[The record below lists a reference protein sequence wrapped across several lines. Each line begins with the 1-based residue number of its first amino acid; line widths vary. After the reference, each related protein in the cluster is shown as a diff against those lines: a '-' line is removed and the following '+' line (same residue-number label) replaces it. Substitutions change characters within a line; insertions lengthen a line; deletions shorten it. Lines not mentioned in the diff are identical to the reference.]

1 MDKSKSNSLHGRFLK
16 AFTLLELIVVIAII
30 SVLLAVIIPN
40 TAAYLRDS
48 KLTAANTQ
56 AQEVYNAVQ
65 DYLIAQ
71 QIRGE
76 KAFGYNVDTQAS
88 EIYVAAITSGGQTTS
103 IVHGSSTVPAGS
115 EFTDDMAQKAVN
127 GIAGTQSIKKAAGNG
142 TVYDG
147 YNTGYLSD
155 GFEGAWLVCI
165 YPKTYTVK
173 YVLFCDEYGSD
184 SASKIAKR
192 DVLEDMVT
200 SGLYANLNA
209 QEVDANNAS
218 SDKRYVGQYPYI
230 T

>member
-76 KAFGYNVDTQAS
+76 KAFGYKVDTPDS

-103 IVHGSSTVPAGS
+103 IVHGGNG
-115 EFTDDMAQKAVN
+115 FTDDMAQKAVN
-127 GIAGTQSIKKAAGNG
+127 GIAGTDSIKKAAGNG
-142 TVYDG
+142 AVYDG

-173 YVLFCDEYGSD
+173 YVLFCDEYGND
-184 SASKIAKR
+184 TASKVAKR